1 MPWPTFIFPSNHI
14 ENFKPF
20 SLSNVL
26 FSWLH
31 WHLVLAGFFPFSR
44 YAFFFFLIHWLIWLG
59 PEVLSLSLTFTAV
72 LFYPNPTH
80 SSESYTDVTSSLMV
94 RAIPVSGKL
103 PALSALPPPLT
114 LCRNCQCLAMSLVL
128 AGIQGAKTVFYKD
141 QKPVNFCWFFF
152 SKKKRKRFCLTKGVF
167 FAPYLKL

>member
-1 MPWPTFIFPSNHI
+1 MFSSLGFTGIWFLLV
-14 ENFKPF
+14 F
-20 SLSNVL
+20 SLFL
-26 FSWLH
+26 DM
-31 WHLVLAGFFPFSR
+31 P
-44 YAFFFFLIHWLIWLG
+44 FFFFLIHWLIWLG